1 MWTGKVLA
9 LVGAIAINAVAMTD
23 ATAQGAGMYFM
34 KTLGKTRM
42 PEGHVSFCVRHPG
55 DCSTQ
60 ARAPQIHKLTE
71 KTWRE
76 LLAVNNVVNISI
88 RPVTDIELHNRREL
102 WSYPSTMG
110 DCEDYVLLKRK
121 LLIGKG
127 WDPSSLLITV
137 VLDQR
142 GDGHAVL
149 TVRTDRGDFIL
160 DNQDQRVLL
169 WSETPYRYIKRQSA
183 RVERN
188 WVAISD
194 NRATLV
200 ASIN

>member
-9 LVGAIAINAVAMTD
+9 LAGAIALNAIVATNV
-23 ATAQGAGMYFM
+23 TAQGAGMYFM

-42 PEGHVSFCVRHPG
+42 PEGHVNFCVRHPR

-60 ARAPQIHKLTE
+60 SRKPLIHTLTE
-71 KTWRE
+71 RTWRE
-76 LLAVNNVVNISI
+76 LLTINNLVNISI
-88 RPVTDIELHNRREL
+88 SPITDLEHHNKPEV
-102 WSYPSTMG
+102 WSYPTSMG
-110 DCEDYVLLKRK
+110 DCEDYVILKRK
-121 LLIGKG
+121 LLIDKG

-137 VLDQR
+137 VLDKR

-160 DNQDQRVLL
+160 DNQDKRIRL

-194 NRATLV
+194 NRSTLV